1 MQRLGLS
8 TKIVLTAC
16 VLWAAGTAII
26 GSSRLNAQESLGE
39 KARRIRAEKENA
51 QAGQSDDG
59 KKQMSPAAAD
69 LNPITQKSRAMGAPD
84 LTATVGLIQES
95 DPAKYQEDVRLML
108 EQERFRVLDDVA
120 AGERVNKTR
129 FAGGEWKLWAFYDAL
144 GSPAGKGRGVVADWN
159 AYRDRLGRWVAQQPE
174 SVTAR
179 VALAQAELLYGWQ
192 LRGPGELGT
201 VPQDHFDRFMA
212 QVKQAETILNGAM
225 ELPVKCPEWYDLM
238 LQVGRAKGWELQDLN
253 TLLEGAV
260 AFEPGYFYVYQEQAL
275 TLTPKWRGREGDA
288 EKFAEEQ
295 ANRVGGKAGDML
307 YWLIAES
314 VIGNPEL
321 AKMPQHF
328 VWSRALIGYQALVEQ
343 YGASTVRQNQIAL
356 MAARFGDY
364 MTADDLLLQIG
375 DRWDPGTWGS
385 QEYFDKVKTWARSSA
400 GPFKR
405 IIEAYKAVNANV
417 STPEGQRYDA
427 QIAKEFTAR
436 YARAVQDC
444 TSGGLMASGGKSVRR
459 GDSTLGG
466 RSGRYGD
473 GGESTSS
480 GRSARDGDGGEST
493 SSGRSARDGDGGGST
508 SSGRAGRD
516 GDTGAEGTTP
526 TLLILQVGKSGS
538 VQQMLVVPET
548 ASDACLR
555 PKLEKA
561 NFSPPPKP
569 EYWVRVSLK

>member
-1 MQRLGLS
+1 
-8 TKIVLTAC
+8 
-16 VLWAAGTAII
+16 
-26 GSSRLNAQESLGE
+26 
-39 KARRIRAEKENA
+39 
-51 QAGQSDDG
+51 
-59 KKQMSPAAAD
+59 
-69 LNPITQKSRAMGAPD
+69 
-84 LTATVGLIQES
+84 
-95 DPAKYQEDVRLML
+95 
-108 EQERFRVLDDVA
+108 
-120 AGERVNKTR
+120 
-129 FAGGEWKLWAFYDAL
+129 
-144 GSPAGKGRGVVADWN
+144 
-159 AYRDRLGRWVAQQPE
+159 
-174 SVTAR
+174 
-179 VALAQAELLYGWQ
+179 
-192 LRGPGELGT
+192 
-201 VPQDHFDRFMA
+201 
-212 QVKQAETILNGAM
+212 
-225 ELPVKCPEWYDLM
+225 M

-253 TLLEGAV
+253 TLLERAA

-275 TLTPKWRGREGDA
+275 TVTPKWRGHEGDA

-321 AKMPQHF
+321 AKMPQYF

-444 TSGGLMASGGKSVRR
+444 TSGGALGGK
-459 GDSTLGG
+459 
-466 RSGRYGD
+466 
-473 GGESTSS
+473 
-480 GRSARDGDGGEST
+480 SARDGDGGEST
-493 SSGRSARDGDGGGST
+493 SSGRLAH
-508 SSGRAGRD
+508 D
-516 GDTGAEGTTP
+516 GDTGAEGTVP

-538 VQQMLVVPET
+538 VQQMLVMPET
-548 ASDACLR
+548 ASDTCLR

>member
-1 MQRLGLS
+1 MAIFGSAGS
-8 TKIVLTAC
+8 TTAY
-16 VLWAAGTAII
+16 
-26 GSSRLNAQESLGE
+26 AQESLGE
-39 KARRIRAEKENA
+39 KARRIRAERENA
-51 QAGQSDDG
+51 QAGQSEDG
-59 KKQMSPAAAD
+59 KKQTSPAAA
-69 LNPITQKSRAMGAPD
+69 D

-95 DPAKYQEDVRLML
+95 DPAKYQEGVRLML
-108 EQERFRVLDDVA
+108 VQERFRVLDDVA

-129 FAGGEWKLWAFYDAL
+129 FTGGEWKLWVFYDAL
-144 GSPAGKGRGVVADWN
+144 ASPAGKGRGVVADWN
-159 AYRDRLGRWVAQQPE
+159 AYRDRLNRWVAQQPE

-201 VPQDHFDRFMA
+201 IPQDHFDRFMA

-225 ELPVKCPEWYDLM
+225 ELQTKCPEWYDVM

-253 TLLEGAV
+253 TLLERAV

-295 ANRVGGKAGDML
+295 ANRLGGKAGDIL
-307 YWLIAES
+307 YWQIAQS

-321 AKMPQHF
+321 ARITQPQHF

-375 DRWDPGTWGS
+375 DHWDPGTWGS
-385 QEYFDKVKTWARSSA
+385 QEYFDKVKAWARSSA

-417 STPEGQRYDA
+417 ATPEGQRYDG

-436 YARAVQDC
+436 YAKLVEECQ
-444 TSGGLMASGGKSVRR
+444 SGSSTLPRTRSVRD
-459 GDSTLGG
+459 GNAGAFTALGA
-466 RSGRYGD
+466 
-473 GGESTSS
+473 TS
-480 GRSARDGDGGEST
+480 
-493 SSGRSARDGDGGGST
+493 
-508 SSGRAGRD
+508 
-516 GDTGAEGTTP
+516 AETTTP